1 MRRVILPKLRKPEI
15 QREKHRRFYKTKS
28 KPYTL
33 RRGLAV
39 SVFIFVFVLS
49 CVAWSHDQFI
59 NSKNTAFADGD
70 GQNLVSVYYDGQNK
84 TIATNATTV
93 REALSKMGVTL
104 QKGDVVEPSADSAIT
119 LGVTN
124 VNVYRALSYEIRDG
138 SKVINTTSGYRS
150 PKKVAEQAGLT
161 VYPEDEIK
169 TERVDEFVQNDS
181 VGQRVVID
189 RANAVTV
196 ILAGK
201 KFVLRSR
208 AATVGEL
215 FAEKKLDV
223 RAQDIVQTP
232 LNTKLEN
239 GMTIVVN
246 RTGQRVVTQE
256 QSVGFETI
264 QTVDSTKPV
273 GYSEVQDQGSNGT
286 KVLSYLVTEQD
297 GVEVSRQLLEEKI
310 TTNAKPRIIIV
321 GPTSAQTDGWAKLRF
336 CESGGNYANKNNPLY
351 RGAYQF
357 SYSTWGNYGGY
368 ADPADAPA
376 EVQDAKAMQLF
387 KSRGASPWPV
397 CGRFLR

>member
-1 MRRVILPKLRKPEI
+1 
-15 QREKHRRFYKTKS
+15 
-28 KPYTL
+28 
-33 RRGLAV
+33 
-39 SVFIFVFVLS
+39 
-49 CVAWSHDQFI
+49 
-59 NSKNTAFADGD
+59 
-70 GQNLVSVYYDGQNK
+70 
-84 TIATNATTV
+84 
-93 REALSKMGVTL
+93 
-104 QKGDVVEPSADSAIT
+104 
-119 LGVTN
+119 
-124 VNVYRALSYEIRDG
+124 
-138 SKVINTTSGYRS
+138 
-150 PKKVAEQAGLT
+150 
-161 VYPEDEIK
+161 
-169 TERVDEFVQNDS
+169 
-181 VGQRVVID
+181 
-189 RANAVTV
+189 
-196 ILAGK
+196 
-201 KFVLRSR
+201 
-208 AATVGEL
+208 
-215 FAEKKLDV
+215 
-223 RAQDIVQTP
+223 
-232 LNTKLEN
+232 
-239 GMTIVVN
+239 MTIVVN